1 MYCNKL
7 VLIASVT
14 IICFASVFGE
24 DEEKL
29 GWKEDDGL
37 EIKIIKPIKPEK
49 CKIKSQPGDIVEQ
62 FYKLSDK
69 DGQTIGSNFG
79 KKPYVFTLGKSQVIS
94 GMDRA
99 MTGMCIGEKRKVVI
113 PAHLG
118 FGDDGRDRDNI
129 KGGQTLYYTV
139 QLVDLFRPVP
149 GDSWTDEDGLKI
161 EVTHKIDKTKCRM
174 AEKGDTIH
182 QHYTLH
188 LQNFDGTFVDS
199 SFSRNMPF
207 IFKLGKGEVI
217 EGMDRAMNGMCEG
230 ERRKVII
237 PWKLGYGADGR
248 KPSIPGKADL
258 YFDIELHKLI
268 KHDEL

>member
-1 MYCNKL
+1 MQVSRLSL
-7 VLIASVT
+7 VLGTA
-14 IICFASVFGE
+14 IICLSFVFGK
-24 DEEKL
+24 DEV
-29 GWKEDDGL
+29 
-37 EIKIIKPIKPEK
+37 KIIKPIKPEK
-49 CKIKSQPGDIVEQ
+49 CKQKSQAGDIVEQ

-69 DGQTIGSNFG
+69 DGRTIGSNFG

-99 MTGMCIGEKRKVVI
+99 MTGMCIGEKRKVII
-113 PAHLG
+113 PSHLG
-118 FGDDGRDRDNI
+118 FGDSGRDRDDI

-139 QLVDLFRPVP
+139 QLVDFFRPVP
-149 GDSWTDEDGLKI
+149 GDSWTDEDGLQI
-161 EVTHKIDKTKCRM
+161 QVTHKIDEKQCRK
-174 AEKGDTIH
+174 AQTGDTIH

-188 LQNFDGTFVDS
+188 LEDGTFIDS
-199 SFSRNMPF
+199 SHKREAPF
-207 IFKLGKGEVI
+207 IFKLANGEVI
-217 EGMDRAMNGMCEG
+217 EGMDRAMTGMCEG
-230 ERRKVII
+230 ERRKVVI